1 MYGKINSN
9 VFIGFAI
16 CLPHQ
21 KSIVKLC
28 LQRIL
33 KINIMKTNFITT
45 ALVLVSGFF
54 AHSQVMG
61 NEESAKKEKGN
72 ANYYNNYQ
80 NNQHATVNVM
90 NSSQEFMTLTI
101 KGIYNEKA
109 TSYVATFSIMQVGT
123 TVEEVTGLLDEKVLN
138 IKTGVAKLN
147 KNIDLVVDMISFV
160 PTYEYE
166 VTKKTFNKKTYNE
179 KPSGFELKKNLMIQ
193 YKNASDLDDII
204 SICAK
209 QEVFDLA
216 KVDYVTTNLDSIKTK
231 LQDRVLLEYQNKL
244 KFYGVIKN
252 IDLFK
257 KEKTINEGFNIIYPV
272 ENYKKYTAFSQ
283 AQLPYSVN
291 GVVNQITK
299 NQTQFYD
306 AMLPKS
312 HSFVMNPDITEPAIQ
327 VLYEMTIVIDLREK
341 IIEKPIVQE
350 TVPVVPVEKKI
361 IYIVTAN
368 GEVKQLDI

>member
-1 MYGKINSN
+1 
-9 VFIGFAI
+9 
-16 CLPHQ
+16 
-21 KSIVKLC
+21 
-28 LQRIL
+28 
-33 KINIMKTNFITT
+33 MKTNFITT
-45 ALVLVSGFF
+45 ALALVSGFF

-61 NEESAKKEKGN
+61 NEEYAKKKEMGN
-72 ANYYNNYQ
+72 ANYYSNYQ
-80 NNQHATVNVM
+80 NNQHAVVNVM
-90 NSSQEFMTLTI
+90 NSSEEFMTLTI

-109 TSYVATFSIMQVGT
+109 TSYVATFSLMQVGT
-123 TVEEVTGLLDEKVLN
+123 SVEEVTGLLDEKVLN
-138 IKTGVAKLN
+138 IKNAVQKLN
-147 KNIDLVVDMISFV
+147 KSIDLVVDMISFV

-166 VTKKTFNKKTYNE
+166 VTKKIFNKKTYNE

-216 KVDYVTTNLDSIKTK
+216 KVDYVTTNLDAIKTK

-244 KFYGVIKN
+244 KFYGTIKN
-252 IDLFK
+252 QDLFK
-257 KEKTINEGFNIIYPV
+257 KEKTINEGFNIIYPI

-283 AQLPYSVN
+283 AQLPYTVN
-291 GVVNQITK
+291 GAINQITK

-312 HSFVMNPDITEPAIQ
+312 HSFVINPDITEPAIQ

-341 IIEKPIVQE
+341 IIEKTIVQNP
-350 TVPVVPVEKKI
+350 VPVAPTEKKI

>member
-61 NEESAKKEKGN
+61 NEESTKKEKGN

-80 NNQHATVNVM
+80 NNQHTTVNVM

-138 IKTGVAKLN
+138 IKSGVAKLN

-166 VTKKTFNKKTYNE
+166 VNKKTFNKKTYNE

-244 KFYGVIKN
+244 KFYGTIKN